1 MLGHEPHEPSH
12 HPNKEQCIHMTNGTI
27 EKHRIVSQD
36 EWLEARKKLLEKE
49 KQFTRLQ
56 DELNLER
63 RSLPWVK
70 VTKEY
75 IFDGPSGKETLGD
88 LFEGRSQLIVYH
100 FMFAPESKA
109 GCPHCS
115 LRADGFNGINIHLM
129 HRDVTMIAVSRAPYE
144 KLAAYK
150 QRMGWG
156 FKWVSCGNTDF
167 NFDFHFAFTPAELA
181 AGKAYFNYTIQN
193 PGPADREGHSVFYR
207 DEHGD
212 VFHTYSCYMR
222 GNELFNI
229 HYHYL
234 DIVPKGRDENGRG
247 PFWVRR
253 HDEYISPSGS

>member
-1 MLGHEPHEPSH
+1 
-12 HPNKEQCIHMTNGTI
+12 MTNGTI
-27 EKHRIVSQD
+27 EKQRIVSQD

-115 LRADGFNGINIHLM
+115 LRGS
-129 HRDVTMIAVSRAPYE
+129 SR
-144 KLAAYK
+144 
-150 QRMGWG
+150 
-156 FKWVSCGNTDF
+156 
-167 NFDFHFAFTPAELA
+167 
-181 AGKAYFNYTIQN
+181 
-193 PGPADREGHSVFYR
+193 
-207 DEHGD
+207 
-212 VFHTYSCYMR
+212 
-222 GNELFNI
+222 
-229 HYHYL
+229 
-234 DIVPKGRDENGRG
+234 
-247 PFWVRR
+247 
-253 HDEYISPSGS
+253 